1 MTEAK
6 VVFSYSIFLQVV
18 FGKENIETSSCV
30 VVTLKF
36 EPASFVVVF
45 FGALGHQN
53 FIRLIFRHI

>member
-1 MTEAK
+1 MTEAE

-18 FGKENIETSSCV
+18 FGKANIETSSCV

-53 FIRLIFRHI
+53 YI